1 MYSASAD
8 GKIKAWGK
16 DGKIKA
22 WGREGKNSHA
32 LKGILEGH
40 KEGSI
45 NSVIVSEDGK
55 WVYGGRSDG
64 FVMGWEVSMNFE
76 S

>member
-1 MYSASAD
+1 MASEGIVYSASAD

-16 DGKIKA
+16 
-22 WGREGKNSHA
+22 EGKDSHG

-40 KEGSI
+40 KEVSI

-55 WVYGGRSDG
+55 
-64 FVMGWEVSMNFE
+64 
-76 S
+76 